1 MKAKVKIQVRPVA
14 WAGDNTVT
22 MYQGFASWKVNNDRT
37 MQIIGDPARTE
48 SKAFDNLRSEHLLW
62 RALVEGTE
70 QEYKRIKNGTE
81 ETDL

>member
-1 MKAKVKIQVRPVA
+1 MKAKVKITVRPVA
-14 WAGDNTVT
+14 WAGDKVT
-22 MYQGFASWKVNNDRT
+22 MYQGFASWKVDSDRT

-48 SKAFDNLRSEHLLW
+48 QKAFDNLRAEHLLW

-81 ETDL
+81 ETNL